1 MNKQTTTIDLIEQIN
16 FTDADGNQI
25 RSFVHLRDGKGVWHA
40 DFTNDT
46 LERVLSIEELFP
58 MKNQLV
64 AQCLK
69 LFSK

>member
-1 MNKQTTTIDLIEQIN
+1 MQTNTIDLIEQIN
-16 FTDADGNQI
+16 FTDSEGNQL
-25 RSFVHLRDGKGVWHA
+25 RSFAHLRNGKVVWMA